1 MSKKRLLEES
11 TIRSFMKLAN
21 LQPLSGKFLKEDL
34 TEGEDSEAEEGED
47 EEEGE
52 ALEEVV
58 AEEGEMKE
66 EGMESE
72 GRPSPK
78 KSETSGKG
86 LTGKATL
93 GISGAKT
100 VKSPGKLK
108 PLAQTSKNTAKGVN
122 VKASE
127 ETGPKSNGGDRV
139 GGKSRGEFEI
149 MENLELQE
157 IEMEDEA
164 GMEVGD
170 EMGSDTPSDMAGET
184 PEHQDRV
191 KEVIHGILGQL
202 QTLAGEYGIDM
213 EVADEGG
220 SQDSGEEGE
229 ELPGEGEEAGEA
241 GEMESPEQEADE
253 EDEEAANLQETLNVL
268 TRRVSARLLK
278 EAVKAKTKR

>member
-21 LQPLSGKFLKEDL
+21 LQPLSTRFLKESD
-34 TEGEDSEAEEGED
+34 ESDESGEEGEKD
-47 EEEGE
+47 EDSVEESYDLEEGE
-52 ALEEVV
+52 SLDEVV

-66 EGMESE
+66 EGMETE

-78 KSETSGKG
+78 KAESAGKG

-108 PLAQTSKNTAKGVN
+108 PLAQTSKHSTTSGNIKPSQEV
-122 VKASE
+122 
-127 ETGPKSNGGDRV
+127 GPKANFSKKNNATV
-139 GGKSRGEFEI
+139 A
-149 MENLELQE
+149 MVTENLEE
-157 IEMEDEA
+157 MEMEDEP
-164 GMEVGD
+164 GMAMGD
-170 EMGSDTPSDMAGET
+170 EMGAETPSDMAGEE
-184 PEHQDRV
+184 PEHQDKV
-191 KEVIHGILGQL
+191 KDVIRSILSQL

-213 EVADEGG
+213 EVADDGD

-241 GEMESPEQEADE
+241 AEMESPEEEQSE
-253 EDEEAANLQETLNVL
+253 EDKEGLQESLNVL
-268 TRRVSARLLK
+268 TRRVAARLLK
-278 EAVKAKTKR
+278 ESAKKKR

>member
-21 LQPLSGKFLKEDL
+21 LQPLSGKFLKEEL
-34 TEGEDSEAEEGED
+34 EDEEGGEESDED

-52 ALEEVV
+52 SLDEVV

-72 GRPSPK
+72 GRPAPK
-78 KSETSGKG
+78 KAESAGKG

-108 PLAQTSKNTAKGVN
+108 PLAQTSKHSTKSGNIKP
-122 VKASE
+122 SQ
-127 ETGPKSNGGDRV
+127 ETGAKSNGGDRV
-139 GGKSRGEFEI
+139 GGKSRGEFEM

-184 PEHQDRV
+184 PEHQDKV
-191 KEVIHGILGQL
+191 KDVIRSILGQL

-213 EVADEGG
+213 EVADEGDL
-220 SQDSGEEGE
+220 QDSGEAGE

-241 GEMESPEQEADE
+241 AEMESPE
-253 EDEEAANLQETLNVL
+253 EDEESLQESLNVL
-268 TRRVSARLLK
+268 TRRVAARLLK
-278 EAVKAKTKR
+278 ESAKKKR